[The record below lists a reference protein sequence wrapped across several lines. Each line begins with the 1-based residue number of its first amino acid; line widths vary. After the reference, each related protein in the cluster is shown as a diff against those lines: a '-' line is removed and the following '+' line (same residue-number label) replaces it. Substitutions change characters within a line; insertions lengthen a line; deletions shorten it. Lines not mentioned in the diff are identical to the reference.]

1 LRRLVVLMVLLD
13 RLVALCAVL
22 VVLVLLCLLLLA
34 LHLHMLMVL
43 LELLSLK
50 SLKKR
55 KRRGACELTP
65 RGSAETGSA
74 GPYLL
79 LELLQLLELP
89 LFVHLAQAQLLPPL
103 DELLSDLLLL
113 LRAQLHVPFAPLGL
127 AENENARCE
136 YGVNSGGGGG
146 TKEIEERTKS
156 DKRAKERTSCCCC
169 RTRRGSNPRF
179 WFSSSR
185 QVGGMAGTG
194 ATVLEGTV
202 EGKLG
207 GRC

>member
-1 LRRLVVLMVLLD
+1 MVVLD
-13 RLVALCAVL
+13 RLVVRCAVL
-22 VVLVLLCLLLLA
+22 LVLVLLCLLMLA
-34 LHLHMLMVL
+34 LHLHLHLLMVL
-43 LELLSLK
+43 LELLRLESL
-50 SLKKR
+50 KR
-55 KRRGACELTP
+55 KREEARELTP
-65 RGSAETGSA
+65 GGLRSGDRLSESN
-74 GPYLL
+74 LL
-79 LELLQLLELP
+79 LELLQLLEFP

-127 AENENARCE
+127 CRERCE
-136 YGVNSGGGGG
+136 CGVRTPPPGGQER
-146 TKEIEERTKS
+146 KRKRKRTKS

-185 QVGGMAGTG
+185 QVGGVSGRC
-194 ATVLEGTV
+194 ATVPEGAV